1 MRGQGRAVMIAVFLM
16 AAALFFLP
24 SLLSFQPV
32 LFAALNLASK
42 QFSGNLEAASC
53 SIGWVRGFRCEQLRY
68 HDSVSGLHFEAPQGA
83 SDKGLL
89 LLMVAPT
96 YLGEIT
102 IDQPTLSFLPP
113 QPEHNIPHTENK
125 AAARAEAT
133 TGVPD
138 LEGRGKTPWWE
149 RLSFRLRVNSGQ
161 LVFDH
166 GAKPGRQLARKV
178 DLTGSLAMGTLH
190 YDLQF
195 LSAQQSG
202 HLRAKGFIN
211 LPLAGQSFL
220 DALISRAEVEINDM
234 EIADFLDL
242 AASRSRAPRGKGVLN
257 ATLHLKAAGIE
268 DLEVQGETVWR
279 GLQLTGGVLGQDQ
292 PLLDQLRFTFKGSH
306 RPGEGWRLADLE
318 LQSEPVQLRADGNF
332 DGKTVSLAV
341 KGNVNLPVM
350 TAQVPHLLGLHEK
363 TTVTEGKADFS
374 LGVTGGSEA
383 FAIEAICRTDRLSLV
398 HDGHPYSWSTPLIV
412 EAAGDYG
419 GAKTGFR
426 TLRAY
431 TPFFEV
437 TGSGGLDDFTLQ
449 GGGDLDQ
456 MSQELKKIFSLD
468 VHAKG
473 KVELSAATSKREGGG
488 VSLESRISIRDFA
501 LTRGKRTLFPAHDFL
516 LTSKATAAASLLGDG
531 FLDSL
536 LVDAVSWPGNVSLL
550 AGGLERNREQPQ
562 KNCTLKGAV
571 DLERLST
578 IIHSLRDDASGPVV
592 KGRLQF
598 DGAGEYTGA
607 RIAVRSMKGAIEQL
621 VVAGAGYAI
630 QEPRV
635 EFGMDGAGR
644 LAGRRFAVRELMVA
658 DNWQD
663 LSDKEHPGFLIDV
676 DRRRLEMRR
685 LGWTSAKTVLETD
698 LVLVDWRHPE
708 AGFSAA
714 LRGES
719 DGALLADVAKA
730 AGWLPSD
737 LTVKGRAGGTLA
749 IESAPGQGDR
759 TELTLRMEP
768 FEVSRSKKKLFAD
781 PRALLKIR
789 LLDEGK
795 GGGETNIPSFF
806 LETVPLKIE
815 GAGLV
820 TARNKTPFLELQGQI
835 TPDFAALAP
844 LLTPII
850 GREVVVS
857 GNRSGEFLL
866 ALPLSL
872 PLKRE
877 QVTFTVQLPLESLRF
892 QGIGL
897 RPLTL
902 PVDVNRGKVRL
913 AIDGQLDGGRATL
926 EPSWDLGAQQM
937 VVTLPPSSQ
946 LLKDVPLKPP
956 LVDGLL
962 GRLHPLFGVVAQPQ
976 GMVDLRADSFSAS
989 VSEKGPQ
996 RPVFTVA
1003 VALDRIKFK
1012 PSGGLREML
1021 DLVGYDQA
1029 WLRCREREVIC
1040 EGKDGR
1046 VSCGPIHLLAGETA
1060 LELRGAMHPDGSL
1073 QYQVRLPVSK
1083 QLADKAQLVVHA
1095 DATVEAQIGGTRDKP
1110 VFDSAAFLAGLSA
1123 QLRKGVELT
1132 EHQGEEGPAVPS
1144 SGPEKP
1150 PPAEAL
1156 PK

>member
-53 SIGWVRGFRCEQLRY
+53 SVGWVRGFRCEQLRY

-138 LEGRGKTPWWE
+138 REGRGKTPWWE

-279 GLQLTGGVLGQDQ
+279 GLQLTGRVLGQDQ

-363 TTVTEGKADFS
+363 TTVTEGKADFL

-536 LVDAVSWPGNVSLL
+536 QVDAVSWPGNVSLL

-578 IIHSLRDDASGPVV
+578 IIHSLRDNASAPVL

-598 DGAGEYTGA
+598 NGTGEYTGA
-607 RIAVRSMKGAIEQL
+607 RIAVRSMKGTIEQL
-621 VVAGAGYAI
+621 VVAGAGYTI

-635 EFGMDGAGR
+635 VFGMDGTGR
-644 LAGRRFAVRELMVA
+644 LAGHRFAVRELMVA

-663 LSDKEHPGFLIDV
+663 LSDKEHPVFLIDV

-698 LVLVDWRHPE
+698 LVLEDWQHPE
-708 AGFSAA
+708 AAFSAA
-714 LRGES
+714 LRGET

-749 IESAPGQGDR
+749 IDSAPGQGDR

-768 FEVSRSKKKLFAD
+768 FELSRSKKKLFAD
-781 PRALLKIR
+781 PRATLKIR

-795 GGGETNIPSFF
+795 GGGETKVPSFF
-806 LETVPLKIE
+806 LQTVPLKIE

-820 TARNKTPFLELQGQI
+820 AARNRTPFLELQGQI

-844 LLTPII
+844 LLAPVI

-866 ALPLSL
+866 SLPLSL
-872 PLKRE
+872 PLMGE

-897 RPLTL
+897 RQLTL

-913 AIDGQLDGGRATL
+913 SIDGQLDGGRATL
-926 EPSWDLGAQQM
+926 EPSWDLGAQQT
-937 VVTLPPSSQ
+937 VVTLPPVSQ
-946 LLKDVPLKPP
+946 LLQDVPLKPP
-956 LVDGLL
+956 LVSGLL

-976 GMVDLRADSFSAS
+976 GVVDLRVDSFSAP

-996 RPVFTVA
+996 DPVFTVA

-1012 PSGGLREML
+1012 PARGLREML
-1021 DLVGYDQA
+1021 DLNGYDGQA
-1029 WLRCREREVIC
+1029 WLRCKEREMIC
-1040 EGKDGR
+1040 EGKDGL
-1046 VSCGPIHLLAGETA
+1046 VSCGPVHLLAGGA
-1060 LELRGAMHPDGSL
+1060 ELGLKGAMRPDGSL

-1095 DATVEAQIGGTRDKP
+1095 DATVEADIGGTRNKP

-1123 QLRKGVELT
+1123 QLRQGVELT
-1132 EHQGEEGPAVPS
+1132 EHQAEVGPAVPS
-1144 SGPEKP
+1144 TQGKP
-1150 PPAEAL
+1150 SPAEAL

>member
-1 MRGQGRAVMIAVFLM
+1 VRTQGRAVIVAVSLV
-16 AAALFFLP
+16 ALALFFLP

-32 LFAALNLASK
+32 FSAVLDLASK
-42 QFSGNLEAASC
+42 QLSGNLEAASC
-53 SIGWVRGFRCEQLRY
+53 SVGWVRGFRCEQVRY
-68 HDSVSGLHFEAPQGA
+68 HDSVSGVHFEAPQGA

-89 LLMVAPT
+89 LLMAAPS

-113 QPEHNIPHTENK
+113 QPGHDLAHTENK
-125 AAARAEAT
+125 AAAKVEAT

-138 LEGRGKTPWWE
+138 REGREKTPWWE
-149 RLSFRLRVNSGQ
+149 RLSFRLRMNSGQ

-220 DALISRAEVEINDM
+220 ETLISRAEVEINDL
-234 EIADFLDL
+234 EIADFLEL

-268 DLEVQGETVWR
+268 DFEVQGENGLR

-292 PLLDQLRFTFKGSH
+292 LLLDQLRFTFKGSH

-318 LQSEPVQLRADGNF
+318 LQSEPVQLRADGSF
-332 DGKTVSLAV
+332 DGKTISLAA
-341 KGNVNLPVM
+341 KGSVNLPVM
-350 TAQVPHLLGLHEK
+350 MAQVPHLLGLHEK
-363 TTVTEGKADFS
+363 TTVTEGRADFS
-374 LGVTGGSEA
+374 LGVTGGAEA
-383 FAIEAICRTDRLSLV
+383 FAIEAVCRTDRLSLV
-398 HDGHPYSWSTPLIV
+398 HDGQPYSWSTPLIV
-412 EAAGDYG
+412 EAVGDYG
-419 GAKTGFR
+419 GATTGFR
-426 TLRAY
+426 TLRAH

-437 TGSGGLDDFTLQ
+437 TGSGGFDDFTLQ
-449 GGGDLDQ
+449 GGGDLDR

-473 KVELSAATSKREGGG
+473 QVALSAATRKREEGGFR
-488 VSLESRISIRDFA
+488 LESRVSIQDFA
-501 LTRGKRTLFPAHDFL
+501 LTRGKRPLFPAHDFL
-516 LTSKATAAASLLGDG
+516 LTSKATAAASFLGDG
-531 FLDSL
+531 VLHAL
-536 LVDAVSWPGNVSLL
+536 QVDAVSWPGNVSLL
-550 AGGLERNREQPQ
+550 AEDLARDREQTQ
-562 KNCTLKGAV
+562 NNYTLKGAV

-578 IIHSLRDDASGPVV
+578 IVHGFRDDASAPVL
-592 KGRLQF
+592 KGKLQF
-598 DGAGEYTGA
+598 DGAGEYAGA
-607 RIAVRSMKGAIEQL
+607 RIAVRSMNGMIEQL
-621 VVAGAGYAI
+621 VVAGAGYVF

-635 EFGMDGAGR
+635 VFGMGGAGR
-644 LAGRRFAVRELMVA
+644 LDGRRFAVRELMVA

-663 LSDKEHPGFLIDV
+663 LSDQEHPVFWVDV
-676 DRRRLEMRR
+676 ARRRLEMRR

-698 LVLVDWRHPE
+698 LMLEDWRQPA

-719 DGALLADVAKA
+719 DGALLADLAKA

-749 IESAPGQGDR
+749 IDSAPGQGER

-768 FEVSRSKKKLFAD
+768 FEVARSKKKLFAD
-781 PRALLKIR
+781 PRAILKIS

-795 GGGETNIPSFF
+795 GDGELKVPFFF
-806 LETVPLKIE
+806 LQTIPFRIE

-820 TARNKTPFLELQGQI
+820 ATRNKTSFLELQGQV
-835 TPDFAALAP
+835 THDFVALAQ
-844 LLTPII
+844 LLAPVI
-850 GREVVVS
+850 GRQVVAS

-866 ALPLSL
+866 SLPLSL

-897 RPLTL
+897 RQLTL
-902 PVDVNRGKVRL
+902 PVDVNRGKLRL
-913 AIDGQLDGGRATL
+913 SIDGQLDGGRATL
-926 EPSWDLGAQQM
+926 EPSWNLDAHQP
-937 VVTLPPSSQ
+937 VVTLPPVTQ
-946 LLKDVPLKPP
+946 LLKDVPLKPL

-962 GRLHPLFGVVAQPQ
+962 SRLHPLFGVVAQPQ
-976 GMVDLRADSFSAS
+976 GVVDLRVDSFSAP

-996 RPVFTVA
+996 RPVFTIA

-1012 PSGGLREML
+1012 PTGGLREML
-1021 DLVGYDQA
+1021 DLDGYDQA
-1029 WLRCREREVIC
+1029 WLRCKEREVIC

-1046 VSCGPIHLLAGETA
+1046 VSCGPVHLLAGEA
-1060 LELRGAMHPDGSL
+1060 EFGLRGAMHPDGSL

-1095 DATVEAQIGGTRDKP
+1095 DVTVEAEIGGTRDKP
-1110 VFDSAAFLAGLSA
+1110 VFDSAAFLVGLSA

-1132 EHQGEEGPAVPS
+1132 EHQAEEGPAVPS
-1144 SGPEKP
+1144 SELEKSSLT
-1150 PPAEAL
+1150 EAL
-1156 PK
+1156 PE

>member
-1 MRGQGRAVMIAVFLM
+1 VRTHGRAVIAAVFLVG
-16 AAALFFLP
+16 AAFFFLP

-32 LFAALNLASK
+32 LFAVLDLASK
-42 QFSGNLEAASC
+42 QLSGNLEATSC
-53 SIGWVRGFRCEQLRY
+53 SVGWVRGFRCEQLRY

-89 LLMVAPT
+89 LLMAAPS

-113 QPEHNIPHTENK
+113 QPGQDVPHTENK
-125 AAARAEAT
+125 TVARTEAT
-133 TGVPD
+133 TGVPER
-138 LEGRGKTPWWE
+138 EGRGKTPWWE

-161 LVFDH
+161 LVFDQ
-166 GAKPGRQLARKV
+166 GVKPGRQLARKV

-202 HLRAKGFIN
+202 HFRAKGFIN
-211 LPLAGQSFL
+211 LPLSGQSFL
-220 DALISRAEVEINDM
+220 DTLISRAEVEINDM

-242 AASRSRAPRGKGVLN
+242 AASRSRTPQGKGVLN

-279 GLQLTGGVLGQDQ
+279 GLQLTGGLLGQDQ
-292 PLLDQLRFTFKGSH
+292 PLLDQLRFTFNGSH
-306 RPGEGWRLADLE
+306 RSGEGWRLADLE
-318 LQSEPVQLRADGNF
+318 LQSEPVHLRADGSFN
-332 DGKTVSLAV
+332 GKTISLDV

-363 TTVTEGKADFS
+363 TTVTEGRADFS
-374 LGVTGGSEA
+374 LGVTGGAEA
-383 FAIEAICRTDRLSLV
+383 FAIEAVCRTDRLSLV
-398 HDGHPYSWSTPLIV
+398 HDGQPYSWSTPLIV

-437 TGSGGLDDFTLQ
+437 KGSGRIDDFTLQ

-456 MSQELKKIFSLD
+456 MSQELKKIFSLT

-473 KVELSAATSKREGGG
+473 QVELSAATRKREDGG
-488 VSLESRISIRDFA
+488 VSLESRISIQDFA
-501 LTRGKRTLFPAHDFL
+501 ITRGKRTLFPAHDFL
-516 LTSKATAAASLLGDG
+516 LTSQATTAASFLGGGALHSLQ
-531 FLDSL
+531 
-536 LVDAVSWPGNVSLL
+536 VDAVSWPGNISLL
-550 AGGLERNREQPQ
+550 AEDLGRNREQTQ
-562 KNCTLKGAV
+562 DNCILKGAL

-578 IIHSLRDDASGPVV
+578 IVHGLRDDPSAPVL

-598 DGAGEYTGA
+598 DGTGECVGA
-607 RIAVRSMKGAIEQL
+607 DIDVRSMNGKIEQL
-621 VVAGAGYAI
+621 VVAGAGYTF

-635 EFGMDGAGR
+635 TFGMGGAGR
-644 LAGRRFAVRELMVA
+644 LDGRRFAVRELMVA

-663 LSDKEHPGFLIDV
+663 LSDKEHPIFLIDV

-698 LVLVDWRHPE
+698 LVLEDWQHPE

-719 DGALLADVAKA
+719 DGALIADLAKA

-749 IESAPGQGDR
+749 IDSVHGQGDR

-781 PRALLKIR
+781 PRAILKIS

-795 GGGETNIPSFF
+795 GGGETKVPSFF
-806 LETVPLKIE
+806 LQTVPLKIE

-820 TARNKTPFLELQGQI
+820 AARNKTPFLELQGQM
-835 TPDFAALAP
+835 TPDFTALSQLLAP
-844 LLTPII
+844 VI

-866 ALPLSL
+866 SLPLSL

-877 QVTFTVQLPLESLRF
+877 LVTFTVQLPLESLRF

-897 RPLTL
+897 RQLTL
-902 PVDVNRGKVRL
+902 PVDVNRGKLRL
-913 AIDGQLDGGRATL
+913 SIDSQLDGGRATL
-926 EPSWDLGAQQM
+926 EPSWDLGAHQT
-937 VVTLPPSSQ
+937 VVALPPGTQ
-946 LLKDVPLKPP
+946 LLKDVSLKPP

-976 GMVDLRADSFSAS
+976 GQVDLRVDNFSAP
-989 VSEKGPQ
+989 VPEKGSQ
-996 RPVFTVA
+996 QPVFTVA

-1012 PSGGLREML
+1012 PTGGLREML
-1021 DLVGYDQA
+1021 DLDGYDQA
-1029 WLRCREREVIC
+1029 WLRCKEREVIC
-1040 EGKDGR
+1040 EGKEGR
-1046 VSCGPIHLLAGETA
+1046 VSCGPVHLLAGEA
-1060 LELRGAMHPDGSL
+1060 EAGLRGTMHPDGSL

-1095 DATVEAQIGGTRDKP
+1095 DATVEAEIGGTRDKP
-1110 VFDSAAFLAGLSA
+1110 FFDASAFLAGLSA

-1132 EHQGEEGPAVPS
+1132 EHQAEEGPAVPS
-1144 SGPEKP
+1144 STLEKP
-1150 PPAEAL
+1150 SPTEAL
-1156 PK
+1156 PR

>member
-1 MRGQGRAVMIAVFLM
+1 MRTQGRAVIVAVFLM
-16 AAALFFLP
+16 ATALFFLP

-32 LFAALNLASK
+32 LFAVLDLASK
-42 QFSGNLEAASC
+42 QLSGNLAAASC
-53 SIGWVRGFRCEQLRY
+53 SVGWVRGFHCEQLRY

-89 LLMVAPT
+89 LLMAAPS

-113 QPEHNIPHTENK
+113 QPGHDLSHTENK
-125 AAARAEAT
+125 AAVRAEAT

-138 LEGRGKTPWWE
+138 REGRGKTPWWE
-149 RLSFRLRVNSGQ
+149 HLSFRLRVNSGQ

-166 GAKPGRQLARKV
+166 GAKPGRQLARNV

-202 HLRAKGFIN
+202 RLRAKGFIN

-220 DALISRAEVEINDM
+220 ETLISRAEVEINEL

-242 AASRSRAPRGKGVLN
+242 AASRSRSPRGRGVLN
-257 ATLHLKAAGIE
+257 ATLHLKAAGVE
-268 DLEVQGETVWR
+268 DIEVQGETVLR

-292 PLLDQLRFTFKGSH
+292 PLLDQLSLTFKGSH

-318 LQSEPVQLRADGNF
+318 LQSEPVQLHADGSF
-332 DGKTVSLAV
+332 AGKTISLAV

-363 TTVTEGKADFS
+363 TTVTEGRADFS
-374 LGVTGGSEA
+374 LGITGGAEA
-383 FAIEAICRTDRLSLV
+383 FATEAVCRTDRLSLV
-398 HDGHPYSWSTPLIV
+398 HDGQLYSWSTPLIV
-412 EAAGDYG
+412 EAVGDYG
-419 GAKTGFR
+419 GAKTRFR
-426 TLRAY
+426 TLRAH

-437 TGSGGLDDFTLQ
+437 TGSGGIDDFSLQ
-449 GGGDLDQ
+449 GGGDLDR
-456 MSQELKKIFSLD
+456 MSQELKKIFSLS

-473 KVELSAATSKREGGG
+473 QVELSATTRKKEEGG
-488 VSLESRISIRDFA
+488 VSLEGRISIQDFA
-501 LTRGKRTLFPAHDFL
+501 LTRGKRALFPAHDFL
-516 LTSKATAAASLLGDG
+516 LTSKATAAASFLADG
-531 FLDSL
+531 VLHSL
-536 LVDAVSWPGNVSLL
+536 QVDAVSWPGNISLL
-550 AGGLERNREQPQ
+550 AADLGRNREQAQ
-562 KNCTLKGAV
+562 NNCTLKGTV

-578 IIHSLRDDASGPVV
+578 VGHGLRNDPSASVL

-598 DGAGEYTGA
+598 DGAGECA
-607 RIAVRSMKGAIEQL
+607 EAKVAVRSMNGTIEQL
-621 VVAGAGYAI
+621 VVTGGGYVF

-635 EFGMDGAGR
+635 IFGMGGAGR
-644 LAGRRFAVRELMVA
+644 LDGRRFAVRELMVA

-663 LSDKEHPGFLIDV
+663 LSDKEHPFFLIDV
-676 DRRRLEMRR
+676 ARRRLEMRR
-685 LGWTSAKTVLETD
+685 LGWTSVKTVLETD
-698 LVLVDWRHPE
+698 LVLEDWRQPE

-719 DGALLADVAKA
+719 DGALLADLAKA

-737 LTVKGRAGGTLA
+737 LTVKGRAGGTLT
-749 IESAPGQGDR
+749 IDSAHGQGDR

-768 FEVSRSKKKLFAD
+768 FEVLRSKKKFFAD
-781 PRALLKIR
+781 PRAILRIS

-795 GGGETNIPSFF
+795 GHGEMKVPSFF
-806 LETVPLKIE
+806 LQTVPLRIE
-815 GAGLV
+815 GAGLIA
-820 TARNKTPFLELQGQI
+820 ARNKTPFLELQGRA
-835 TPDFAALAP
+835 TPDFSALAQ
-844 LLTPII
+844 LLAPVI

-866 ALPLSL
+866 SLPLSL
-872 PLKRE
+872 AMKRE
-877 QVTFTVQLPLESLRF
+877 LVTFTVQLPVESLRF
-892 QGIGL
+892 QGLGL
-897 RPLTL
+897 RQFTL
-902 PVDVNRGKVRL
+902 PVDMNRGKLRL
-913 AIDGQLDGGRATL
+913 SIDGQLDGGRVTV
-926 EPSWDLGAQQM
+926 EPSWDFGGQQTM
-937 VVTLPPSSQ
+937 VTFPPVTQ

-962 GRLHPLFGVVAQPQ
+962 GRLHPLFGVLAHPQ
-976 GMVDLRADSFSAS
+976 GVVDLRVDSFSAP

-1012 PSGGLREML
+1012 PTGGLREML
-1021 DLVGYDQA
+1021 DLDGYDQT

-1046 VSCGPIHLLAGETA
+1046 VSCGPVHLLVGEA
-1060 LELRGAMHPDGSL
+1060 ELRLRGAMHPDGSL

-1095 DATVEAQIGGTRDKP
+1095 DVTVEAEIGGTRDKP
-1110 VFDSAAFLAGLSA
+1110 IFDASAFLAGMSE

-1132 EHQGEEGPAVPS
+1132 EHQAEEGPAVPTS
-1144 SGPEKP
+1144 TLKKP
-1150 PPAEAL
+1150 SPKDAL
-1156 PK
+1156 P